1 MFPPYLLSHSL
12 SHLGVQD
19 HFPLVLSLLYN
30 LLPFVKEVYNPSVAP
45 SLTAPLG
52 LHFFSMKASVQVKI
66 KILTS
71 NKIRMPFLLSMS
83 VRRSNLTVPATAPK
97 TVEESFCSPTLC
109 LFFDV
114 RVSYKVI
121 VCQLQIYSLEL
132 GSLML
137 ELGRRGGE
145 RTCSCLLASSSCDGR
160 CTLQRHVLPDEA
172 SVHFSSA
179 CRSSSPLM
187 PRL

>member
-12 SHLGVQD
+12 SHLDVQD

-137 ELGRRGGE
+137 ELGRLWGE
-145 RTCSCLLASSSCDGR
+145 RSAPACWLPPPVTVAALCSGTSSR
-160 CTLQRHVLPDEA
+160 MKPVCTFPAPVGAAAP
-172 SVHFSSA
+172 
-179 CRSSSPLM
+179 
-187 PRL
+187 